1 MNKAKKY
8 IEKNRGF
15 LEFLKSLYKPVKM
28 LTIIMIAS
36 MIISQVLDLV
46 KQYIIKGIIDL
57 PNTNGFQITDLYRV
71 IFILL
76 GVIILELIFYY
87 TSNITRT
94 ICMLKKQTPYISEK
108 LFNNLNKKAYP
119 FFIDNYSGKIASSIN
134 EINDETQVL
143 NEKITSKF
151 ISILTSMISSLIIL
165 YTIDVKI
172 FIVALILFF
181 GIIITRS
188 IYFSKRFLP
197 AVKKA
202 QEYNREYNGILN
214 DAVLNFTS
222 LKIYSAI
229 ESFSKTLK
237 GKKEDA
243 NLYRNNAS
251 KKEFTYGALANVIYI
266 IVFTILML
274 YSVKMYS
281 NNLMSLG
288 DLIFFINAM
297 ITLKSQTTS
306 FTWAYIH
313 IGETLVKI
321 KNSYQL
327 LYEDNNIIE
336 DNKDEINIANGNVE
350 FRNVFFKY
358 NKKYIF
364 EDFNLNI
371 ENKEKIGVIGI
382 SGSGK
387 TTLVNLLFKF
397 YSPENG
403 KILIDNKDIQNYN
416 TKSLYNNLTYV
427 PQETILLHTSI
438 YDNIKIAKPSASKEE
453 IINAAKRAELYDFIE
468 SLEDKYDTIVGERGI
483 KLSGGQR
490 QRIALARIFLRDSK
504 IVIFDEATSSLDN
517 NTEFKIQKNIH
528 KYFKNQTIIC
538 IAHRLSTLKDMDKII
553 VIDKGKIIDVG
564 LPDEIISK
572 YDKKELSFAEMN

>member
-36 MIISQVLDLV
+36 MIISQALDLV

-57 PNTNGFQITDLYRV
+57 PNTNGFQTTDLYRV

-87 TSNITRT
+87 ISNITRT
-94 ICMLKKQTPYISEK
+94 IYMLKKQTPYISEK

-119 FFIDNYSGKIASSIN
+119 FFVDNYSGKIASSIN
-134 EINDETQVL
+134 EINDETQAL

-172 FIVALILFF
+172 FIVAFILFF

-251 KKEFTYGALANVIYI
+251 KKEFTYGAVANGIYI

-288 DLIFFINAM
+288 NLIFFINAM

-327 LYEDNNIIE
+327 LYENNNIIE
-336 DNKDEINIANGNVE
+336 DNKDDINITNGNVE

-403 KILIDNKDIQNYN
+403 EILIDDKDIQNYN

-453 IINAAKRAELYDFIE
+453 IINAAKRAELHEFIE

-528 KYFKNQTIIC
+528 KYFRNQTIIC

-572 YDKKELSFAEMN
+572 YDKKELSFVEIN

>member
-87 TSNITRT
+87 ISNITRT
-94 ICMLKKQTPYISEK
+94 IYMLKKQTPYISEK

-119 FFIDNYSGKIASSIN
+119 FFVDNYSGKIASSIN
-134 EINDETQVL
+134 EINDETQAL

-172 FIVALILFF
+172 FIVAFILFF

-251 KKEFTYGALANVIYI
+251 KKEFTYGAVANGIYI

-288 DLIFFINAM
+288 NLIFFINAM

-327 LYEDNNIIE
+327 LYENNNIIE
-336 DNKDEINIANGNVE
+336 DNKDDINITNGNVE

-403 KILIDNKDIQNYN
+403 KILIDDKDIQNYN

-453 IINAAKRAELYDFIE
+453 IINAAKRAELHEFIE

-528 KYFKNQTIIC
+528 KYFRNQTIIC

-572 YDKKELSFAEMN
+572 YDKKELSFVEIN

>member
-36 MIISQVLDLV
+36 MIISQALDLV

-94 ICMLKKQTPYISEK
+94 IYMLKKQTPYISEK

-251 KKEFTYGALANVIYI
+251 KKEFTYGAVANVIYI

-288 DLIFFINAM
+288 NLIFFINAM

-453 IINAAKRAELYDFIE
+453 IINAAKRAELHDFIE

-572 YDKKELSFAEMN
+572 YDKKELSFAEIN

>member
-36 MIISQVLDLV
+36 MIISQALDLV

-251 KKEFTYGALANVIYI
+251 KKEFTYGAVANVIYI

-288 DLIFFINAM
+288 NLIFFINAM

-453 IINAAKRAELYDFIE
+453 IINAAKRAELHDFIE

>member
-36 MIISQVLDLV
+36 MIISQALDLV

-94 ICMLKKQTPYISEK
+94 IYMLKKQTPYISEK

-172 FIVALILFF
+172 FIVAFILFF

-251 KKEFTYGALANVIYI
+251 KKEFTYGAVANVIYI

-453 IINAAKRAELYDFIE
+453 IINAAKRAELHDFIE

>member
-36 MIISQVLDLV
+36 MIISQALDLV

-57 PNTNGFQITDLYRV
+57 PNTNGFQITDLYIV

-87 TSNITRT
+87 ISNITRT
-94 ICMLKKQTPYISEK
+94 IYMLKKQTPYISEK

-119 FFIDNYSGKIASSIN
+119 FFVDNYSGKIASSIN
-134 EINDETQVL
+134 EINDETQTL

-172 FIVALILFF
+172 FIVAFILFF

-251 KKEFTYGALANVIYI
+251 KKEFTYGAVANIVYI

-288 DLIFFINAM
+288 NLIFFINAM

-327 LYEDNNIIE
+327 LYENNNIIE
-336 DNKDEINIANGNVE
+336 DNKDDINITNGNVE

-403 KILIDNKDIQNYN
+403 KILIDDKDIQNYN

-453 IINAAKRAELYDFIE
+453 IINAAKRAELHEFIE

-528 KYFKNQTIIC
+528 KYFRNQTIIC

-572 YDKKELSFAEMN
+572 YDKKELSFAEIN

>member
-36 MIISQVLDLV
+36 MIISQALDLV

-87 TSNITRT
+87 ISNITRT
-94 ICMLKKQTPYISEK
+94 IYMLKKQTPYISEK

-119 FFIDNYSGKIASSIN
+119 FFVDNYSGKIASSIN
-134 EINDETQVL
+134 EINDETQAL

-172 FIVALILFF
+172 FIVAFILFF

-237 GKKEDA
+237 DKKEDA

-251 KKEFTYGALANVIYI
+251 KKEFTYGAVANGIYI

-288 DLIFFINAM
+288 NLIFFINAM

-327 LYEDNNIIE
+327 LYENNNIIE
-336 DNKDEINIANGNVE
+336 DNKDDINITNGNVE

-403 KILIDNKDIQNYN
+403 KILIDDKDIQNYN

-453 IINAAKRAELYDFIE
+453 IINAAKRAELHEFIE

-528 KYFKNQTIIC
+528 KYFRNQTIIC

-572 YDKKELSFAEMN
+572 YDKKELSFAEIN

>member
-36 MIISQVLDLV
+36 MIISQALDLV

-453 IINAAKRAELYDFIE
+453 IINAAKRAELHDFIE

>member
-36 MIISQVLDLV
+36 MIISQALDLV

-251 KKEFTYGALANVIYI
+251 KKEFTYGAVANVIYI

-453 IINAAKRAELYDFIE
+453 IINAAKRAELHDFIE

>member
-87 TSNITRT
+87 ISNITRT
-94 ICMLKKQTPYISEK
+94 IYMLKKQTPYISEK

-119 FFIDNYSGKIASSIN
+119 FFVDNYSGKIASSIN
-134 EINDETQVL
+134 EINDETQAL

-172 FIVALILFF
+172 FIVAFILFF

-251 KKEFTYGALANVIYI
+251 KKEFTYGAVANGIYI

-288 DLIFFINAM
+288 NLIFFINAM

-327 LYEDNNIIE
+327 LYENNNIIE
-336 DNKDEINIANGNVE
+336 DNKDDINITNGNVE
-350 FRNVFFKY
+350 SRNVFFKY

-403 KILIDNKDIQNYN
+403 KILIDDKDIQNYN

-453 IINAAKRAELYDFIE
+453 IINAAKRAELHEFIE

-528 KYFKNQTIIC
+528 KYFRNQTIIC

-572 YDKKELSFAEMN
+572 YDKKELSFVEIN